1 MSIMD
6 DLSTGDV
13 IELSGKKK
21 SFVLLWSSQPSDYDT
36 RLIRIDGYTRNNMG
50 LGICS
55 EGHKCSKGRTNNHS
69 TY

>member
-36 RLIRIDGYTRNNMG
+36 GLIRIDELMDIHVII
-50 LGICS
+50 LV
-55 EGHKCSKGRTNNHS
+55 
-69 TY
+69 